1 MRGDADRQALVFS
14 ALTPDQLV
22 LADHPIRAIKPI
34 VGRALQAI
42 SPDLPARSAYLRW
55 MLVAI
60 LLAAIV
66 LYRPEGL
73 IKERKVVSAF
83 LPKHEARQA

>member
-1 MRGDADRQALVFS
+1 
-14 ALTPDQLV
+14 
-22 LADHPIRAIKPI
+22 
-34 VGRALQAI
+34 
-42 SPDLPARSAYLRW
+42 

-73 IKERKVVSAF
+73 IKERKEVSDF
-83 LPKHEARQA
+83 VPKAKKD